1 MIDPITGFSVNP
13 CEPEAVAG
21 PIRRS
26 RYSGAVALALAFSTL
41 VIGLPLVPCS
51 CGDQP
56 KLGWPPFLVGASI
69 SPIGGP
75 SARE

>member
-1 MIDPITGFSVNP
+1 MINSIAGFRLNP
-13 CEPEAVAG
+13 RRSRAVAV

-26 RYSGAVALALAFSTL
+26 RYSGAVALTLAFVAL

-56 KLGWPPFLVGASI
+56 KLGGPLFLAGATA